1 MQTLKSNAKKVFLQ
15 VYGDDPET
23 PDELHRTAR
32 KIKKMAKNPFIP
44 FSRPWID
51 DTEIEAVSQ
60 VLASKWIST
69 GNRVREFERA
79 FAEYLGVKHAI
90 AVSSCTAALHLSL
103 VVAEI
108 GSGDEVITTPYTFT
122 ATAEAIR
129 YVGAKPV
136 FVDID
141 PNTLNIDATKIEQ
154 AITPRTRAILPVHI
168 AGLPCDMDVIQDI
181 CRNHNLVLIDD
192 AAHAIPTEYKGQYI
206 GNMGD
211 LSAFSFYANKN
222 MTTGEGGMIT
232 TNNDAFAK
240 PLRTMRLHGIDKDAW
255 ARQSARDI
263 WRYDIATEGYKYNM
277 TDIQAAMGLCQL
289 MKLNKQHERR
299 RNLAQIYQTELASFP
314 QISTPV
320 APENPN
326 EHSWHLYIIQLPPGE
341 RDGFIGALREANI
354 ECSVHYIP
362 LHLFEFYQAQYGYCV
377 GDFPCAEAAFER
389 VVSLPLHPGLT
400 EAEIHIVIDAIGNFF
415 SYERS

>member
-1 MQTLKSNAKKVFLQ
+1 
-15 VYGDDPET
+15 
-23 PDELHRTAR
+23 
-32 KIKKMAKNPFIP
+32 MAKNPFIP

-90 AVSSCTAALHLSL
+90 AVSSCTHALHLSL

-108 GSGDEVITTPYTFT
+108 GNGDEVITTPYTFT

-141 PNTLNIDATKIEQ
+141 PDTLNIDITRIEQ
-154 AITPRTRAILPVHI
+154 AITSRTKAIMPVHF
-168 AGLPCDMDVIQDI
+168 AGLPCDMDALQDI

-192 AAHAIPTEYKGQYI
+192 AAHAIPTEYKGQNI
-206 GNMGD
+206 GNIGD

-222 MTTGEGGMIT
+222 LTTGEGGMIT

-240 PLRTMRLHGIDKDAW
+240 PLRPMRLHGIDKDAW
-255 ARQSARDI
+255 ARQSQRSI

-299 RNLAQIYQTELASFP
+299 RNFAQIYQTELASLP

-320 APENPN
+320 APDNPN
-326 EHSWHLYIIQLPPGE
+326 EHSWHLYIIQLHTGN
-341 RDGFIGALREANI
+341 RDEFVESLREANI

-362 LHLFEFYQAQYGYCV
+362 LHLFEFYQEQYGYRV

-400 EAEIHIVIDAIGNFF
+400 EEEIHIVIDEIGKILG
-415 SYERS
+415 S

>member
-1 MQTLKSNAKKVFLQ
+1 
-15 VYGDDPET
+15 
-23 PDELHRTAR
+23 
-32 KIKKMAKNPFIP
+32 MANNRFIP

-79 FAEYLGVKHAI
+79 FAEYLGVKHAV

-103 VVAEI
+103 VVAGV

-129 YVGAKPV
+129 YVDAKPV
-136 FVDID
+136 FVDIHPD
-141 PNTLNIDATKIEQ
+141 TLNIDTSKIEQ
-154 AITPRTRAILPVHI
+154 AITPRTKAILPVHI
-168 AGLPCDMDVIQDI
+168 AGIPCDMNALQNISQ
-181 CRNHNLVLIDD
+181 RHNLTLIDD
-192 AAHAIPTEYKGQYI
+192 AAHAIPAEYRGQHI
-206 GNMGD
+206 GSIGD

-222 MTTGEGGMIT
+222 LTTGEGGMIT
-232 TNNDAFAK
+232 TNNDAFAE

-255 ARQSARDI
+255 ARQSRRNI

-299 RNLAQIYQTELASFP
+299 RNFAQIYQTELAKFP

-320 APENPN
+320 APDNPR
-326 EHSWHLYIIQLPPGE
+326 EHAWHLYIIQLQTGN
-341 RDGFIGALREANI
+341 RDAFVEALREANI

-362 LHLFEFYQAQYGYCV
+362 LHLFEFYQERYGYRV

-400 EAEIHIVIDAIGNFF
+400 EEEIHIVIGEIGKLLDL
-415 SYERS
+415 

>member
-1 MQTLKSNAKKVFLQ
+1 
-15 VYGDDPET
+15 
-23 PDELHRTAR
+23 
-32 KIKKMAKNPFIP
+32 MAENRFIP

-69 GNRVREFERA
+69 GNRTREFERA
-79 FAEYLGVKHAI
+79 FAEYLGAKHAI

-136 FVDID
+136 FVDIHPD
-141 PNTLNIDATKIEQ
+141 TLNIDPSKIEQ
-154 AITPRTRAILPVHI
+154 AITPRTKAILPVHI
-168 AGLPCDMDVIQDI
+168 AGFPCDMDALLDI
-181 CRNHNLVLIDD
+181 SQNHNLTLIDD
-192 AAHAIPTEYKGQYI
+192 AAHAIPAEYKEQYI
-206 GNMGD
+206 GTLGD

-222 MTTGEGGMIT
+222 LTTGEGGMIT

-240 PLRTMRLHGIDKDAW
+240 LLRTMRLHGIDKDAW
-255 ARQSARDI
+255 ARQSQRNI

-299 RNLAQIYQTELASFP
+299 RNFAQIYQMELAKFP

-320 APENPN
+320 APDNPR
-326 EHSWHLYIIQLPPGE
+326 EHAWHLYIIQLQSGN
-341 RDGFIGALREANI
+341 RDAFVESLSEANI

-362 LHLFEFYQAQYGYCV
+362 LHLFEFYQDQYGYQI
-377 GDFPCAEAAFER
+377 GDFPYAEAAFER

-400 EAEIHIVIDAIGNFF
+400 EEDIHIVIDAIGKVLE
-415 SYERS
+415 S

>member
-1 MQTLKSNAKKVFLQ
+1 
-15 VYGDDPET
+15 
-23 PDELHRTAR
+23 
-32 KIKKMAKNPFIP
+32 MAENRFIP

-136 FVDID
+136 FVDIHPD
-141 PNTLNIDATKIEQ
+141 TLNIDPSKIEQ
-154 AITPRTRAILPVHI
+154 AITSRTKAILPVHI
-168 AGLPCDMDVIQDI
+168 AGIPCDMDALRDI
-181 CRNHNLVLIDD
+181 SQNHNLMLIDD
-192 AAHAIPTEYKGQYI
+192 AAHAIPVEYKGQHI
-206 GNMGD
+206 GAIGD

-222 MTTGEGGMIT
+222 LTTAEGGMIT
-232 TNNDAFAK
+232 TNSDAFAK

-255 ARQSARDI
+255 ARQSQRNI

-299 RNLAQIYQTELASFP
+299 RNFAQIYQTELSKFP

-320 APENPN
+320 APDNPR
-326 EHSWHLYIIQLPPGE
+326 EHAWHLYIIQLQTGN
-341 RDGFIGALREANI
+341 RDAFVESLSEANI

-362 LHLFEFYQAQYGYCV
+362 LHLFDFYQDQYGYRV

-400 EAEIHIVIDAIGNFF
+400 EEEIHIVIDAIGKILA
-415 SYERS
+415 S

>member
-1 MQTLKSNAKKVFLQ
+1 
-15 VYGDDPET
+15 
-23 PDELHRTAR
+23 
-32 KIKKMAKNPFIP
+32 MAQNPFIP

-108 GSGDEVITTPYTFT
+108 GSEDEVITTPYTFT

-136 FVDID
+136 FVDIHPD
-141 PNTLNIDATKIEQ
+141 TLNIDTTKIEQ
-154 AITPRTRAILPVHI
+154 AITPRTKAILPVHI
-168 AGLPCDMDVIQDI
+168 AGIACDMDAIQDI

-192 AAHAIPTEYKGQYI
+192 AAHAIPTEYKGQSI
-206 GNMGD
+206 GSIGD

-222 MTTGEGGMIT
+222 LTTGEGGMIT
-232 TNNDAFAK
+232 TNSDAFAK

-255 ARQSARDI
+255 TRQSQRDI
-263 WRYDIATEGYKYNM
+263 WRYDITTEGYKYNM

-299 RNLAQIYQTELASFP
+299 RNFAKIYQTELAKFP
-314 QISTPV
+314 QISTPT
-320 APENPN
+320 APNNPR
-326 EHSWHLYIIQLPPGE
+326 EHSWHLYIIQLHTGK
-341 RDGFIGALREANI
+341 RDEFVASLSEANV

-362 LHLFEFYQAQYGYCV
+362 LHLFEFYQEQYGYRV

-389 VVSLPLHPGLT
+389 VVSLPLHPGL
-400 EAEIHIVIDAIGNFF
+400 AEGDIHTVIETIGKILDA
-415 SYERS
+415 

>member
-1 MQTLKSNAKKVFLQ
+1 M
-15 VYGDDPET
+15 G
-23 PDELHRTAR
+23 
-32 KIKKMAKNPFIP
+32 KNPFIP

-69 GNRVREFERA
+69 GTRVREFERA

-103 VVAEI
+103 VVAGI
-108 GSGDEVITTPYTFT
+108 GNDDEVITTPYTFT

-129 YVGAKPV
+129 YVRAKPV
-136 FVDID
+136 FVDIQPD
-141 PNTLNIDATKIEQ
+141 TLNIDTSKIEA
-154 AITPRTRAILPVHI
+154 AITDRTKAILPVHI
-168 AGLPCDMDVIQDI
+168 AGIPCDMDTLREL
-181 CRNHNLVLIDD
+181 CHTHNLTLIDD

-206 GNMGD
+206 GNIGD

-222 MTTGEGGMIT
+222 LTTGEGGMIT
-232 TNNDAFAK
+232 TNSDAFAE
-240 PLRTMRLHGIDKDAW
+240 PLRTMRLHGINKDAW
-255 ARQSARDI
+255 SRQSQRNI
-263 WRYDIATEGYKYNM
+263 WHYDIATEGYKYNM
-277 TDIQAAMGLCQL
+277 TDIQAAMGVCQL

-299 RNLAQIYQTELASFP
+299 RNLAHIYQTELAKFP
-314 QISTPV
+314 QIDTPV
-320 APENPN
+320 APDNPRG
-326 EHSWHLYIIQLPPGE
+326 HAWHLYIIQLNTGN
-341 RDGFIGALREANI
+341 RDIFVEALREANI

-362 LHLFEFYQAQYGYCV
+362 LHLFDFYQERYGYRV

-400 EAEIHIVIDAIGNFF
+400 EDDIHTVINAIGKILA
-415 SYERS
+415 S

>member
-1 MQTLKSNAKKVFLQ
+1 
-15 VYGDDPET
+15 
-23 PDELHRTAR
+23 
-32 KIKKMAKNPFIP
+32 MAKNPFIP

-90 AVSSCTAALHLSL
+90 AVSSCTHALHLSL
-103 VVAEI
+103 VVAGI
-108 GSGDEVITTPYTFT
+108 GNGDEVITTPYTFT

-136 FVDID
+136 FVDIH
-141 PNTLNIDATKIEQ
+141 PNTLNIDITQIEQ
-154 AITPRTRAILPVHI
+154 AITARTKAILPVHF
-168 AGLPCDMDVIQDI
+168 AGFPCDMDALQDI
-181 CRNHNLVLIDD
+181 CRHHNLVLIDD
-192 AAHAIPTEYKGQYI
+192 AAHAIPTEYKGKYI
-206 GNMGD
+206 GSIGD

-222 MTTGEGGMIT
+222 LTTGEGGMIT

-255 ARQSARDI
+255 ARQSQRDI

-299 RNLAQIYQTELASFP
+299 RDLAQIYQTELANFS
-314 QISTPV
+314 QIRTPA
-320 APENPN
+320 APENPS
-326 EHSWHLYIIQLPPGE
+326 EHAWHLYIAQLPPGE
-341 RDGFIGALREANI
+341 RNGFIRALSDANI

-362 LHLFEFYQAQYGYCV
+362 LHLFEFYQKQYGYHV
-377 GDFPCAEAAFER
+377 GDFPCAESAFER

-400 EAEIHIVIDAIGNFF
+400 EKEIHIVIDEIGKILD
-415 SYERS
+415 S

>member
-1 MQTLKSNAKKVFLQ
+1 
-15 VYGDDPET
+15 
-23 PDELHRTAR
+23 
-32 KIKKMAKNPFIP
+32 MAKNPFIP

-103 VVAEI
+103 VVAGI
-108 GSGDEVITTPYTFT
+108 GSDDEVITTPYTFT

-129 YVGAKPV
+129 YVGAKPI
-136 FVDID
+136 FVDIQPD
-141 PNTLNIDATKIEQ
+141 TLNIDTSKIEQ
-154 AITPRTRAILPVHI
+154 AITARTKAILPVHI
-168 AGLPCDMDVIQDI
+168 AGIPCNMDALQDI
-181 CRNHNLVLIDD
+181 SQRHNLMLIDD
-192 AAHAIPTEYKGQYI
+192 AAHAIPVEYRGQHI
-206 GNMGD
+206 GSIGD

-222 MTTGEGGMIT
+222 LTTGEGGMIT

-255 ARQSARDI
+255 ARQSQRNI
-263 WRYDIATEGYKYNM
+263 WHYDIATEGYKYNM

-289 MKLNKQHERR
+289 MKLNKHHERR
-299 RNLAQIYQTELASFP
+299 RNFAQIYQTELTKFP
-314 QISTPV
+314 QISTSI
-320 APENPN
+320 APDNPR
-326 EHSWHLYIIQLPPGE
+326 EHAWHLYIIQLHNGN
-341 RDGFIGALREANI
+341 RDEFVEALREANI

-362 LHLFEFYQAQYGYCV
+362 LHLFDFYQERYDYQV

-400 EAEIHIVIDAIGNFF
+400 EAEIHIVIDTIGKILA
-415 SYERS
+415 S

>member
-1 MQTLKSNAKKVFLQ
+1 
-15 VYGDDPET
+15 
-23 PDELHRTAR
+23 
-32 KIKKMAKNPFIP
+32 MAKNPFIP

-69 GNRVREFERA
+69 GTRVREFERA

-103 VVAEI
+103 VVT
-108 GSGDEVITTPYTFT
+108 GVGNGDEVITTPYTFT

-136 FVDID
+136 FVDIHPD
-141 PNTLNIDATKIEQ
+141 TLNIDTSKIEQ
-154 AITPRTRAILPVHI
+154 AITPHTKAIMPVHI
-168 AGLPCDMDVIQDI
+168 AGLPCDMNALREI
-181 CRNHNLVLIDD
+181 CHAHNLVLIDD
-192 AAHAIPTEYKGQYI
+192 AAHAIPTEYKGQPI
-206 GNMGD
+206 GTLGD

-232 TNNDAFAK
+232 TNNDAFAE

-255 ARQSARDI
+255 ARQSQRNI
-263 WRYDIATEGYKYNM
+263 WHYDITTEGYKYNM
-277 TDIQAAMGLCQL
+277 TDIQAAMGVCQL

-299 RNLAQIYQTELASFP
+299 RKLAQIYQTELANFP

-320 APENPN
+320 APDNPR
-326 EHSWHLYIIQLPPGE
+326 EHAWHLYIIQLHTGN
-341 RDGFIGALREANI
+341 RDEFVASLRERNI

-362 LHLFEFYQAQYGYCV
+362 LHLFQFYQEQYGYRV
-377 GDFPCAEAAFER
+377 GDFPRAEAAFER

-400 EAEIHIVIDAIGNFF
+400 KSDVRHVIDAIGETLV
-415 SYERS
+415 S

>member
-1 MQTLKSNAKKVFLQ
+1 
-15 VYGDDPET
+15 
-23 PDELHRTAR
+23 
-32 KIKKMAKNPFIP
+32 MAKNRFIP

-141 PNTLNIDATKIEQ
+141 PDTLNIDTSKIEQ
-154 AITPRTRAILPVHI
+154 AITDRTKAVLPVHI
-168 AGLPCDMDVIQDI
+168 AGVPCDMDTLQEISQT
-181 CRNHNLVLIDD
+181 HNLMLIDD
-192 AAHAIPTEYKGQYI
+192 AAHAIPTEYKGKYI
-206 GNMGD
+206 GNLGD

-222 MTTGEGGMIT
+222 LTTGEGGMIT
-232 TNNDAFAK
+232 TNSDAFAK

-255 ARQSARDI
+255 ARQSQRNI
-263 WRYDIATEGYKYNM
+263 WHYDIATEGYKYNM

-299 RNLAQIYQTELASFP
+299 RNFAQIYQKELAKFP
-314 QISTPV
+314 QIRTPV
-320 APENPN
+320 APDNPR
-326 EHSWHLYIIQLPPGE
+326 EHAWHLYIIQLQTGN
-341 RDGFIGALREANI
+341 RDAFVEALSEANI

-362 LHLFEFYQAQYGYCV
+362 LHLFDFYQEQYGYRV
-377 GDFPCAEAAFER
+377 GDFPYAEAAFER

-400 EAEIHIVIDAIGNFF
+400 EEDIHIVIDAIRHFF
-415 SYERS
+415 SP

>member
-1 MQTLKSNAKKVFLQ
+1 
-15 VYGDDPET
+15 
-23 PDELHRTAR
+23 
-32 KIKKMAKNPFIP
+32 MAQNPFIP

-69 GNRVREFERA
+69 GNRTREFERA

-103 VVAEI
+103 VVAGI
-108 GSGDEVITTPYTFT
+108 GSSDEVITTPYTFT

-136 FVDID
+136 FVDIHPD
-141 PNTLNIDATKIEQ
+141 TLNIDTNKIEQ
-154 AITPRTRAILPVHI
+154 AITPRTKAILPVHI
-168 AGLPCDMDVIQDI
+168 AGIACDMDALQDI
-181 CRNHNLVLIDD
+181 CQNHNLVLIDD
-192 AAHAIPTEYKGQYI
+192 AAHAIPTEYKGQSI
-206 GNMGD
+206 GNIGD

-222 MTTGEGGMIT
+222 LTTGEGGMIT
-232 TNNDAFAK
+232 TNSDAFAK
-240 PLRTMRLHGIDKDAW
+240 PLRPMRLHGIDKDAW
-255 ARQSARDI
+255 ARQSQRDI
-263 WRYDIATEGYKYNM
+263 WRYDITTEGYKYNM

-299 RNLAQIYQTELASFP
+299 RNFAQVYQTELAKFP
-314 QISTPV
+314 QISTPMV
-320 APENPN
+320 PDNPR
-326 EHSWHLYIIQLPPGE
+326 EHSWHLYIIQLQNGDRNE
-341 RDGFIGALREANI
+341 FVASLSEANI

-362 LHLFEFYQAQYGYCV
+362 LHLFEFYQEKYGYRV
-377 GDFPCAEAAFER
+377 GDFPCAEAAYER

-400 EAEIHIVIDAIGNFF
+400 DGDIHTVIAAIGKILNA
-415 SYERS
+415 

>member
-1 MQTLKSNAKKVFLQ
+1 
-15 VYGDDPET
+15 
-23 PDELHRTAR
+23 
-32 KIKKMAKNPFIP
+32 MAKNPFIP
-44 FSRPWID
+44 FSRAWID

-90 AVSSCTAALHLSL
+90 AVSSCTHALHLSL

-108 GSGDEVITTPYTFT
+108 GNRDEVITTPYTFT

-141 PNTLNIDATKIEQ
+141 PNTLNIDITKIEQ
-154 AITPRTRAILPVHI
+154 SITPRTKAIMPVHF
-168 AGLPCDMDVIQDI
+168 AGFPCDMDALQDL
-181 CRNHNLVLIDD
+181 CRTHDLVLIDD
-192 AAHAIPTEYKGQYI
+192 AAHAIPTAYKGQYI
-206 GNMGD
+206 GSLGD

-222 MTTGEGGMIT
+222 MTTAEGGMIT
-232 TNNDAFAK
+232 TNNDSFAE

-255 ARQSARDI
+255 ARQSKRSI
-263 WRYDIATEGYKYNM
+263 WRYDITTEGYKYNM

-299 RNLAQIYQTELASFP
+299 RDLAQIYQKELAHLP
-314 QISTPV
+314 HICTPV

-326 EHSWHLYIIQLPPGE
+326 EHSWHLYIVQLLPGE
-341 RDGFIGALREANI
+341 RQGFIRALSEANI

-362 LHLFEFYQAQYGYCV
+362 LHLFAFYQEQYGYRV

-400 EAEIHIVIDAIGNFF
+400 EEEIHIVIDEIGKIMG
-415 SYERS
+415 S

>member
-1 MQTLKSNAKKVFLQ
+1 
-15 VYGDDPET
+15 
-23 PDELHRTAR
+23 
-32 KIKKMAKNPFIP
+32 MAENRFIP

-51 DTEIEAVSQ
+51 DAEIEAVSQ
-60 VLASKWIST
+60 VLASKWISS

-79 FAEYLGVKHAI
+79 FAEHLGVKHAI

-103 VVAEI
+103 VVADI

-136 FVDID
+136 FVDIHPD
-141 PNTLNIDATKIEQ
+141 TLNIDTSKIEQ
-154 AITPRTRAILPVHI
+154 AITPHTKAILPVHI
-168 AGLPCDMDVIQDI
+168 AGIPCDMDALRDI
-181 CRNHNLVLIDD
+181 SQNHNLTLIDD
-192 AAHAIPTEYKGQYI
+192 AAHAIPVEYKGQHI
-206 GNMGD
+206 GAIGD

-222 MTTGEGGMIT
+222 LTTAEGGMIT
-232 TNNDAFAK
+232 TNSDIFAK

-255 ARQSARDI
+255 ARQSQRNI

-299 RNLAQIYQTELASFP
+299 RNFAQLYQTELAKFP
-314 QISTPV
+314 QIRTPV
-320 APENPN
+320 APDNPR
-326 EHSWHLYIIQLPPGE
+326 EHAWHLYIIQLQTGN
-341 RDGFIGALREANI
+341 RDAFVESLSEANI

-362 LHLFEFYQAQYGYCV
+362 LHLFEFYQHQYGYRV

-389 VVSLPLHPGLT
+389 VLSLPLHPGLT
-400 EAEIHIVIDAIGNFF
+400 EEDIHIVIDAIGKILE
-415 SYERS
+415 S

>member
-1 MQTLKSNAKKVFLQ
+1 
-15 VYGDDPET
+15 
-23 PDELHRTAR
+23 
-32 KIKKMAKNPFIP
+32 MAKNPFIP

-51 DTEIEAVSQ
+51 DAEIEAVSQ

-69 GNRVREFERA
+69 GTRTREFERA

-103 VVAEI
+103 VVAEV
-108 GSGDEVITTPYTFT
+108 GNGDEVITTPYTFT

-136 FVDID
+136 FVDIQPD
-141 PNTLNIDATKIEQ
+141 TLNIDVTRIEA
-154 AITPRTRAILPVHI
+154 AITRRTKAIMPVHF
-168 AGLPCDMDVIQDI
+168 AGLPCDMDALQTI
-181 CRNHNLVLIDD
+181 CQSHNLTLIDD

-206 GNMGD
+206 GNIGD

-222 MTTGEGGMIT
+222 LTTGEGGMIT

-255 ARQSARDI
+255 ARQSERDI

-299 RNLAQIYQTELASFP
+299 RDLAQIYQKELADFS

-320 APENPN
+320 VPDDPKG
-326 EHSWHLYIIQLPPGE
+326 HSWHLYIIQLPPGE
-341 RDGFIGALREANI
+341 REGFIGALREANI

-362 LHLFEFYQAQYGYCV
+362 LHLFEFYQEQYGYRI

-400 EAEIHIVIDAIGNFF
+400 EEEIHIVIDEIG
-415 SYERS
+415 RIVG

>member
-1 MQTLKSNAKKVFLQ
+1 
-15 VYGDDPET
+15 
-23 PDELHRTAR
+23 
-32 KIKKMAKNPFIP
+32 MAKNPFIP

-69 GNRVREFERA
+69 GTRTREFERA

-103 VVAEI
+103 VVAEV
-108 GSGDEVITTPYTFT
+108 GNGDEVITTPYTFT

-136 FVDID
+136 FVDIQPD
-141 PNTLNIDATKIEQ
+141 TLNIDVARIEA
-154 AITPRTRAILPVHI
+154 AITSRTKAIMPVHF
-168 AGLPCDMDVIQDI
+168 AGLPCDMDALQTI
-181 CRNHNLVLIDD
+181 CQNYNLTLIDD

-206 GNMGD
+206 GNIGD

-222 MTTGEGGMIT
+222 LTTGEGGMIT

-255 ARQSARDI
+255 ARQSERDI

-299 RNLAQIYQTELASFP
+299 RDLAQIYQKELADFS

-320 APENPN
+320 VPDDPKG
-326 EHSWHLYIIQLPPGE
+326 HSWHLYIIQLPPGE
-341 RDGFIGALREANI
+341 REGFIGALREANI

-362 LHLFEFYQAQYGYCV
+362 LHLFEFYQEQYSYRI

-400 EAEIHIVIDAIGNFF
+400 EEEIHIVIDEIGKIVG
-415 SYERS
+415 

>member
-1 MQTLKSNAKKVFLQ
+1 
-15 VYGDDPET
+15 
-23 PDELHRTAR
+23 
-32 KIKKMAKNPFIP
+32 MAKNPFVP

-69 GNRVREFERA
+69 GNRVREFERS

-103 VVAEI
+103 VVA
-108 GSGDEVITTPYTFT
+108 GVGNDDEVITTPYTFT

-136 FVDID
+136 FVDIHPD
-141 PNTLNIDATKIEQ
+141 TLNIDTSKIEQ
-154 AITPRTRAILPVHI
+154 AVTPRTKAILPVHI
-168 AGLPCDMDVIQDI
+168 AGIACDMDALQDI

-192 AAHAIPTEYKGQYI
+192 AAHAIPTEYKGQSI

-222 MTTGEGGMIT
+222 LTTGEGGMIT
-232 TNNDAFAK
+232 TNSDAFAE

-255 ARQSARDI
+255 ARQSERDI
-263 WRYDIATEGYKYNM
+263 WRYDITTEGYKYNM

-299 RNLAQIYQTELASFP
+299 RNFAQIYQTELAKFP
-314 QISTPV
+314 QISTPAV
-320 APENPN
+320 PDNPR
-326 EHSWHLYIIQLPPGE
+326 EHSWHLYIIQLQNGN
-341 RDGFIGALREANI
+341 RDEFVASLSEANI

-362 LHLFEFYQAQYGYCV
+362 LHLFEFYQKRYGYRV
-377 GDFPCAEAAFER
+377 GDFPCAEAAYER
-389 VVSLPLHPGLT
+389 VLSLPLHPGLT
-400 EAEIHIVIDAIGNFF
+400 EGDIHTVVAAIGKILNP
-415 SYERS
+415 

>member
-1 MQTLKSNAKKVFLQ
+1 
-15 VYGDDPET
+15 
-23 PDELHRTAR
+23 
-32 KIKKMAKNPFIP
+32 MAKNPFIP

-69 GNRVREFERA
+69 GNRVREFERS

-103 VVAEI
+103 VVAGI
-108 GSGDEVITTPYTFT
+108 GNDDEVITTPYTFT

-136 FVDID
+136 FVDIHPD
-141 PNTLNIDATKIEQ
+141 TLNIDTNKIEQ
-154 AITPRTRAILPVHI
+154 AITPCTKAILPVHI
-168 AGLPCDMDVIQDI
+168 AGIACDMDAIQDI

-192 AAHAIPTEYKGQYI
+192 AAHAIPTEYKGQSI
-206 GNMGD
+206 GSIGD

-222 MTTGEGGMIT
+222 LTTGEGGMIT
-232 TNNDAFAK
+232 TNSDAFAK

-255 ARQSARDI
+255 TRQSQRDI
-263 WRYDIATEGYKYNM
+263 WRYDITTEGYKYNM

-299 RNLAQIYQTELASFP
+299 RNFAQIYQTELAKFP
-314 QISTPV
+314 QISTPMV
-320 APENPN
+320 PDNPR
-326 EHSWHLYIIQLPPGE
+326 EHSWHLYIIQLQNGDRNE
-341 RDGFIGALREANI
+341 FVASLSEANI

-362 LHLFEFYQAQYGYCV
+362 LHLFEFYQEKYGYRV
-377 GDFPCAEAAFER
+377 GDFPCAEAAYER

-400 EAEIHIVIDAIGNFF
+400 DGDIHTVVEAVGKALDA
-415 SYERS
+415 

>member
-1 MQTLKSNAKKVFLQ
+1 
-15 VYGDDPET
+15 
-23 PDELHRTAR
+23 
-32 KIKKMAKNPFIP
+32 MAKNPFIP

-69 GNRVREFERA
+69 GNRTREFERA

-103 VVAEI
+103 VVAGV

-136 FVDID
+136 FVDIQPD
-141 PNTLNIDATKIEQ
+141 TLNIDVTQIEQ
-154 AITPRTRAILPVHI
+154 AITQHTKAIMPVHF
-168 AGLPCDMDVIQDI
+168 AGLPCDMDVLQDI
-181 CRNHNLVLIDD
+181 CRNHNLTLIDD

-206 GNMGD
+206 GNIGD

-222 MTTGEGGMIT
+222 LTTGEGGMIT

-255 ARQSARDI
+255 ARQSERDI

-277 TDIQAAMGLCQL
+277 TDIQAAIGLCQL

-299 RNLAQIYQTELASFP
+299 RDLARIYQKELANFS

-320 APENPN
+320 VPDNPN

-341 RDGFIGALREANI
+341 REGFIGTLRETNI

-362 LHLFEFYQAQYGYCV
+362 LHLFEFYQKQYGYCI

-400 EAEIHIVIDAIGNFF
+400 EEEIHIVIDAIGKIVG
-415 SYERS
+415 

>member
-1 MQTLKSNAKKVFLQ
+1 MEQK
-15 VYGDDPET
+15 
-23 PDELHRTAR
+23 
-32 KIKKMAKNPFIP
+32 PFIP

-51 DTEIEAVSQ
+51 DTEIEAVSE

-69 GNRVREFERA
+69 GARVREFERA

-103 VVAEI
+103 VVTGI
-108 GSGDEVITTPYTFT
+108 GVGDEVITTPYTFT

-141 PNTLNIDATKIEQ
+141 PETLNIDITKIAP
-154 AITPRTRAILPVHI
+154 AITSRTKAIMPVHI
-168 AGLPCDMDVIQDI
+168 AGLPCDMDALQEI
-181 CRNHNLVLIDD
+181 CQAHNLVLIDD
-192 AAHAIPTEYKGQYI
+192 AAHAIPTEYNGQYI
-206 GNMGD
+206 GTLGD

-232 TNNDAFAK
+232 TNNDALAE

-255 ARQSARDI
+255 ARQSKRSI
-263 WRYDIATEGYKYNM
+263 WRYDITTEGYKYNM

-299 RNLAQIYQTELASFP
+299 QNFAQIYQSELEKIS
-314 QISTPV
+314 QISTPFV
-320 APENPN
+320 PDNPT
-326 EHSWHLYIIQLPPGE
+326 EHAWHLYIIQLHTGN
-341 RDGFIGALREANI
+341 RDEFVESLREENI

-362 LHLFEFYQAQYGYCV
+362 LHLFEFYQKQYGYSV
-377 GDFPCAEAAFER
+377 GDFPCAEEAFER

-400 EAEIHIVIDAIGNFF
+400 ESGVHCVVDAIGQVLT
-415 SYERS
+415 S

>member
-1 MQTLKSNAKKVFLQ
+1 MAKK
-15 VYGDDPET
+15 
-23 PDELHRTAR
+23 
-32 KIKKMAKNPFIP
+32 PFVP

-69 GNRVREFERA
+69 GNRVREFERS
-79 FAEYLGVKHAI
+79 FAEYLGAKHAI

-103 VVAEI
+103 VVAGI

-136 FVDID
+136 FVDINPD
-141 PNTLNIDATKIEQ
+141 TLNIDTSKIEQ
-154 AITPRTRAILPVHI
+154 AVTPRTKAILPVHI
-168 AGLPCDMDVIQDI
+168 AGIACDMDAIQDI
-181 CRNHNLVLIDD
+181 CQNHNLVLIDD
-192 AAHAIPTEYKGQYI
+192 AAHAIPTEYKGQSI
-206 GNMGD
+206 GNIGD

-222 MTTGEGGMIT
+222 LTTGEGGMIT
-232 TNNDAFAK
+232 TNNDAFAE

-255 ARQSARDI
+255 SRQSQRDI
-263 WRYDIATEGYKYNM
+263 WRYDITTEGYKYNM

-299 RNLAQIYQTELASFP
+299 RNFAQIYQTELAKFP

-320 APENPN
+320 IPDNPR
-326 EHSWHLYIIQLPPGE
+326 EHSWHLYIIQLQNGK
-341 RDGFIGALREANI
+341 RDEFVASLSEANV

-362 LHLFEFYQAQYGYCV
+362 LHLFEFYQEKYGYRV
-377 GDFPCAEAAFER
+377 GDFPYAEAAYER

-400 EAEIHIVIDAIGNFF
+400 DGDIHTVVAAIGKILNA
-415 SYERS
+415 

>member
-1 MQTLKSNAKKVFLQ
+1 
-15 VYGDDPET
+15 
-23 PDELHRTAR
+23 
-32 KIKKMAKNPFIP
+32 MAKNPFIP

-103 VVAEI
+103 VVAGI
-108 GSGDEVITTPYTFT
+108 GSDDEVITTPYTFT

-136 FVDID
+136 FVDIQPD
-141 PNTLNIDATKIEQ
+141 TLNIDTSKIEA
-154 AITPRTRAILPVHI
+154 AITDRTTAILPVHI
-168 AGLPCDMDVIQDI
+168 AGASCDMDTLREI
-181 CRNHNLVLIDD
+181 CNTHDLTLIDD

-206 GNMGD
+206 GNLGD

-222 MTTGEGGMIT
+222 LTTGEGGMIT
-232 TNNDAFAK
+232 TNSDAFAK
-240 PLRTMRLHGIDKDAW
+240 PLRTMRLHGINKDAW
-255 ARQSARDI
+255 SRQSQRNI
-263 WRYDIATEGYKYNM
+263 WRYDITTEGYKYNM

-289 MKLNKQHERR
+289 MKLNKQDERR
-299 RNLAQIYQTELASFP
+299 RNLAQLYQTELAQFP
-314 QISTPV
+314 QIDTPLV
-320 APENPN
+320 PDNPR
-326 EHSWHLYIIQLPPGE
+326 EHAWHLYIIQLNTGN
-341 RDGFIGALREANI
+341 RDIFVEALREANI

-362 LHLFEFYQAQYGYCV
+362 LHLFDFYQERYGYRD

-400 EAEIHIVIDAIGNFF
+400 EDDIHIVINAIGNFF
-415 SYERS
+415 SQMD

>member
-1 MQTLKSNAKKVFLQ
+1 MSEN
-15 VYGDDPET
+15 
-23 PDELHRTAR
+23 R
-32 KIKKMAKNPFIP
+32 FIP

-69 GNRVREFERA
+69 GSRVREFERA

-90 AVSSCTAALHLSL
+90 AVSSCTHALHLSL
-103 VVAEI
+103 VVAGI

-129 YVGAKPV
+129 YVGAKPI
-136 FVDID
+136 FVDIHPD
-141 PNTLNIDATKIEQ
+141 TLNIDTNKIEQ
-154 AITPRTRAILPVHI
+154 AITPHTKAILPVHI
-168 AGLPCDMDVIQDI
+168 AGIPCDMDALRDI
-181 CRNHNLVLIDD
+181 SQNHNLTLIDD
-192 AAHAIPTEYKGQYI
+192 AAHAIPAEYRGQHI
-206 GNMGD
+206 GSIGD

-222 MTTGEGGMIT
+222 LTTGEGGMIT
-232 TNNDAFAK
+232 TNNDAFAE

-255 ARQSARDI
+255 ARQSQRNI
-263 WRYDIATEGYKYNM
+263 WRYDISTEGYKYNM

-299 RNLAQIYQTELASFP
+299 RNFAQIYQTELAKLP

-320 APENPN
+320 ASDNPR
-326 EHSWHLYIIQLPPGE
+326 EHAWHLYIIQLQTGT
-341 RDGFIGALREANI
+341 RDAFVESLSDANI

-362 LHLFEFYQAQYGYCV
+362 LHLFEFYQEQYGYRV

-400 EAEIHIVIDAIGNFF
+400 EEEIHIVIDTIRKTLG
-415 SYERS
+415 S

>member
-1 MQTLKSNAKKVFLQ
+1 
-15 VYGDDPET
+15 
-23 PDELHRTAR
+23 
-32 KIKKMAKNPFIP
+32 MAKNPFIP

-103 VVAEI
+103 VVAGI
-108 GSGDEVITTPYTFT
+108 SSDDEVITTPYTFT

-136 FVDID
+136 FVDICPD
-141 PNTLNIDATKIEQ
+141 TLNIDTSKIEQ
-154 AITPRTRAILPVHI
+154 AITARTKAILPVHI
-168 AGLPCDMDVIQDI
+168 AGIPCDMNALQDI
-181 CRNHNLVLIDD
+181 SQRYHLTLIDD
-192 AAHAIPTEYKGQYI
+192 AAHAIPAEYSGQYI
-206 GNMGD
+206 GSIGD

-222 MTTGEGGMIT
+222 LTTGEGGMIT
-232 TNNDAFAK
+232 TNSDAFAA

-255 ARQSARDI
+255 ARQSQRNI
-263 WRYDIATEGYKYNM
+263 WHYDIATEGYKYNM
-277 TDIQAAMGLCQL
+277 TDIQAAMGVCQL

-299 RNLAQIYQTELASFP
+299 RNFAQIYQMELAKFP
-314 QISTPV
+314 QISTPI
-320 APENPN
+320 APDNPR
-326 EHSWHLYIIQLPPGE
+326 EHAWHLYIIQLHTGN
-341 RDGFIGALREANI
+341 RDEFVAALREANI

-362 LHLFEFYQAQYGYCV
+362 LHLFEFYQERYGYRV
-377 GDFPCAEAAFER
+377 GDFPSAEAAFER

-400 EAEIHIVIDAIGNFF
+400 EAEIHVVIDVIGKTLA
-415 SYERS
+415 S

>member
-1 MQTLKSNAKKVFLQ
+1 MEQK
-15 VYGDDPET
+15 
-23 PDELHRTAR
+23 
-32 KIKKMAKNPFIP
+32 PFVP

-51 DTEIEAVSQ
+51 DTEIEAVSE

-69 GNRVREFERA
+69 GARVREFERA

-103 VVAEI
+103 VVSGI
-108 GSGDEVITTPYTFT
+108 GVGNEVITTPWTFT

-136 FVDID
+136 FVDIC
-141 PNTLNIDATKIEQ
+141 PETLNIDVTKIEQ
-154 AITPRTRAILPVHI
+154 AITSRTKAIMPVHI
-168 AGLPCDMDVIQDI
+168 AGLPCDMDVLQEI
-181 CRNHNLVLIDD
+181 CQTYNLVLIDD
-192 AAHAIPTEYKGQYI
+192 AAHAIPVEYNGQYI
-206 GNMGD
+206 GTLGD
-211 LSAFSFYANKN
+211 LSCFSFYANKN

-232 TNNDAFAK
+232 TNNDALAE

-255 ARQSARDI
+255 ARQSKRSI
-263 WRYDIATEGYKYNM
+263 WRYDITTEGYKYNM

-299 RNLAQIYQTELASFP
+299 QNFAQIYQSELAKFP
-314 QISTPV
+314 QISTPFV
-320 APENPN
+320 PDNPK
-326 EHSWHLYIIQLPPGE
+326 EHAWHLYIIQLHTSN
-341 RDGFIGALREANI
+341 RDEFVEALRDANI

-362 LHLFEFYQAQYGYCV
+362 LHLFEFYQQQYGYRV
-377 GDFPCAEAAFER
+377 GDFPRAEEVFER

-400 EAEIHIVIDAIGNFF
+400 ESDVHIVIDAIDKIL
-415 SYERS
+415 RIM